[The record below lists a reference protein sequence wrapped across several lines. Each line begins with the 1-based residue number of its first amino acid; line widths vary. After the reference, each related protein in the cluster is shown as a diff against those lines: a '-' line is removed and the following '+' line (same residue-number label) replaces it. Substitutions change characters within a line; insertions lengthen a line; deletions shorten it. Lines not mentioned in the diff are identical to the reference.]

1 MISSVALARTTTVDA
16 LADALRERI
25 MSGELGPGE
34 RLIERDVTERYEV
47 GRGTVRAALQRLEH
61 EGLVTVETHRGAFVR
76 QLDKQALRELFEL
89 RTALELESAH
99 RALAA
104 NGGKLPQAVHDAVER
119 LAAACE
125 RKRPSW
131 QRIAAAHRD
140 VHESIVSAGHSA
152 RIEAAY
158 VQLTQELTLF
168 LLALRPVWSAAEMA
182 EHHRRL
188 VRELEREGPEALRR
202 HLEEGEAAVISG
214 LREGANDLDKGAGR
228 SRSEARLGT
237 RST

>member
-1 MISSVALARTTTVDA
+1 MMSSVALARTTTVDA

-25 MSGELGPGE
+25 MSGDLAPGR
-34 RLIERDVTERYEV
+34 RLIERDLVERYEV
-47 GRGTVRAALQRLEH
+47 ARGTVRAALRQLEH
-61 EGLVTVETHRGAFVR
+61 EGLVIVETHRGAFVR
-76 QLDKQALRELFEL
+76 QLDEQGLRELFEL

-104 NGGKLPQAVHDAVER
+104 NGGKLPREVHEAVER

-131 QRIAAAHRD
+131 ERIAAAHAD
-140 VHESIVSAGHSA
+140 VHESIVEAGGSP

-158 VQLTQELTLF
+158 RQLQQELTLF
-168 LLALRPVWSAAEMA
+168 LLALRPVWTPAEMA

-188 VRELEREGPEALRR
+188 VRELESEGPPALRR
-202 HLEEGEAAVISG
+202 HLEEGEAAVTAAGASKMSPASSG
-214 LREGANDLDKGAGR
+214 VPG
-228 SRSEARLGT
+228 
-237 RST
+237 

>member
-1 MISSVALARTTTVDA
+1 MMSSVALARTTTVDA

-25 MSGELGPGE
+25 MGGELEPGR
-34 RLIERDVTERYEV
+34 RLIERDLVERYEV
-47 GRGTVRAALQRLEH
+47 ARGTVRAALQRLEH

-76 QLDKQALRELFEL
+76 QLDQQALRELFEL

-104 NGGKLPQAVHDAVER
+104 NGGKLPVSVHAAVER

-131 QRIAAAHRD
+131 QRISAAHAD
-140 VHESIVSAGHSA
+140 VHESLVEAGASP

-158 VQLTQELTLF
+158 RQLTQELTLF
-168 LLALRPVWSAAEMA
+168 LVALRPVWTPAEMA
-182 EHHRRL
+182 EHHRKL
-188 VRELEREGPEALRR
+188 VRELESEGPEALRR
-202 HLEEGEAAVISG
+202 HLEEGEAAVIAG
-214 LREGANDLDKGAGR
+214 LPAQVTGQDSAR
-228 SRSEARLGT
+228 SLRR
-237 RST
+237 

>member
-1 MISSVALARTTTVDA
+1 MMSSVALARTTTVDT

-25 MSGELGPGE
+25 MSGELEPGQ
-34 RLIERDVTERYEV
+34 RLIERDLTERYEV
-47 GRGTVRAALQRLEH
+47 ARGTVRAALRRLEH

-89 RTALELESAH
+89 RMALELESAH

-104 NGGKLPQAVHDAVER
+104 NGGKLPAAVHDAVER

-131 QRIAAAHRD
+131 ERISAAHAD
-140 VHESIVSAGHSA
+140 LHESIVDAGGSP

-158 VQLTQELTLF
+158 RQLTQEMTLF
-168 LLALRPVWSAAEMA
+168 LLALRPVWTPDEMA

-188 VRELEREGPEALRR
+188 LRELETEGPPALRR
-202 HLEEGEAAVISG
+202 HIEEGAAAVFAG
-214 LREGANDLDKGAGR
+214 LPG
-228 SRSEARLGT
+228 
-237 RST
+237 

>member
-1 MISSVALARTTTVDA
+1 MMSSVALARTTTVDA
-16 LADALRERI
+16 LADAVRERI
-25 MSGELGPGE
+25 LTGELAPGQ
-34 RLIERDVTERYEV
+34 RLIERDLVELYEV
-47 GRGTVRAALQRLEH
+47 ARGTVRAALRQLQN

-76 QLDKQALRELFEL
+76 QLDKQALRDLFEL

-104 NGGKLPQAVHDAVER
+104 NGGKLPPPVHDAVDR

-131 QRIAAAHRD
+131 ARIAAAHAD
-140 VHESIVSAGHSA
+140 VHESIVEAGGSP

-158 VQLTQELTLF
+158 RQLTQELTLF
-168 LLALRPVWSAAEMA
+168 LLALRPVWTPQEMA

-188 VRELEREGPEALRR
+188 VRELEGAGPPALRR
-202 HLEEGEAAVISG
+202 HLEEGEAAVIAG
-214 LREGANDLDKGAGR
+214 LPG
-228 SRSEARLGT
+228 S
-237 RST
+237 